1 MAKYVSG
8 RQKNLKVG
16 ISSYSENLTSIEV
29 IGNVGIATT
38 NATSKLYVVGDGYFT
53 GIVTASNLNFGN
65 SLVGAAGSFS
75 QLNVSGIT
83 TLGITSTTNL
93 TSQQLNVSG
102 ITTLG
107 VTSTTN
113 LTSQQLNVSGIT
125 TLGITSTTNLTSQQL
140 NVSGITTLGITS
152 TTNLTSRQL
161 NVSGITTLG
170 ITSAT
175 NLTSQQL
182 NVSGITTLGITS
194 TTNLTAQQLNVSG
207 ITTLG
212 IVTSGNIY
220 STGVVTATQFS
231 TGSGTLGFTTNTIN
245 GPSEIIIDPSPVGVG
260 TTSGAVRIRGDL
272 YVDGTQFI
280 VNSTTIELADFNV
293 GIATTV
299 GTNILLDGAGIGIGS
314 VNIRKTFTYNNISD
328 SLKSSENLDIASGKV
343 YKIGG
348 TEVLS
353 STQLTVANINATGIS
368 TFNGNVYVP
377 SSSVGIGTTNPL
389 QRLQIG
395 TANTLGIN
403 TTGTVFVVT
412 SNADVGIGTTNP
424 IAKLHVIGDGR
435 FTGVITA
442 TTFSGTL
449 SGFASTAGV
458 STSVIGGI
466 ASVTQLTVSGI
477 TTFNN
482 NVYVPSS
489 SVGIGTTNPLQ
500 RLQIGTA
507 NTLGI
512 NTTGTVFVVTS
523 NADVGIGTTNPIAK
537 LHVVGDVLIV
547 GVSTLGVTST
557 TNLTSQQ
564 LNVSGISTL
573 QSTTLIGGG
582 TSTGTAGQVLQVSG
596 INSSVYIGGNLGIG
610 TTNPTSKLWVNGDV
624 RISGVVTATL
634 FSGTLS
640 GIASVTQLN
649 VSGISTLTTLSVGGT
664 TGINGQYLKSTGT
677 GLVWAS
683 FTSLRNNY
691 SYTSTEGQKQFVA
704 SGINTG
710 YVDVFLNGIRLD
722 ETNYSITGTGVSL
735 GVGAYDQD
743 EITIVGFN
751 TLNAGGASS
760 QTLDQ
765 TLSFGNSSSLGMS
778 IGVITATD
786 YRIQSVAEKT
796 TLVNGNNVSLVYN
809 TGGGNVA
816 ICTNPSGNITL
827 NVTGI
832 PTASTFDNYSL
843 AFSVIVTNTGTARSC
858 TAINLN
864 GVSKSILWFGG
875 SLAAAISGV
884 TTSNGYDVYS
894 FTGINTL
901 GSAST
906 TSNYIVLGSV
916 NGSYR

>member
-8 RQKNLKVG
+8 RQQNLKVG
-16 ISSYSENLTSIEV
+16 LSSYSENLTSIEV

-38 NATSKLYVVGDGYFT
+38 NATSKLYVVGNGYFT
-53 GIVTASNLNFGN
+53 GVVTVSNFYVGD
-65 SLVGAAGSFS
+65 SLVGTGGSFS
-75 QLNVSGIT
+75 QIQVTGISTFTNGPVLIGSG
-83 TLGITSTTNL
+83 TSTGIASQRLQVTGGAYISDSIGIGTTNP
-93 TSQQLNVSG
+93 TSKLHVVGDVLVVG
-102 ITTLG
+102 ISTLG

-113 LTSQQLNVSGIT
+113 LTTQ
-125 TLGITSTTNLTSQQL
+125 
-140 NVSGITTLGITS
+140 
-152 TTNLTSRQL
+152 QL

-175 NLTSQQL
+175 NLT
-182 NVSGITTLGITS
+182 T
-194 TTNLTAQQLNVSG
+194 QQLNVSG

-231 TGSGTLGFTTNTIN
+231 TGSSGITIN
-245 GPSEIIIDPSPVGVG
+245 TDTISGPSILYIDPSAVGDN
-260 TTSGAVRIRGDL
+260 TGAVRIKGDL
-272 YVDGTQFI
+272 YVDGTQFV
-280 VNSTTIELADFNV
+280 VNSSTIELADLRV

-299 GTNILLDGAGIGIGS
+299 GTNVLLDGGGIGIGS
-314 VNIRKTFTYNNISD
+314 ANILKTITWNNTAQA
-328 SLKSSENLDIASGKV
+328 LTSSEDWNLASGKQ
-343 YKIGG
+343 YEIGG
-348 TEVLS
+348 TPILS
-353 STQLTVANINATGIS
+353 A
-368 TFNGNVYVP
+368 
-377 SSSVGIGTTNPL
+377 
-389 QRLQIG
+389 
-395 TANTLGIN
+395 
-403 TTGTVFVVT
+403 
-412 SNADVGIGTTNP
+412 
-424 IAKLHVIGDGR
+424 
-435 FTGVITA
+435 
-442 TTFSGTL
+442 
-449 SGFASTAGV
+449 
-458 STSVIGGI
+458 
-466 ASVTQLTVSGI
+466 TQLTVSNINSTGI
-477 TTFNN
+477 T
-482 NVYVPSS
+482 
-489 SVGIGTTNPLQ
+489 
-500 RLQIGTA
+500 
-507 NTLGI
+507 
-512 NTTGTVFVVTS
+512 
-523 NADVGIGTTNPIAK
+523 
-537 LHVVGDVLIV
+537 
-547 GVSTLGVTST
+547 TLGVTST
-557 TNLTSQQ
+557 TNLTSRQLNVSGISTLGITSATNLTAQQ
-564 LNVSGISTL
+564 LNVSGITTL

-582 TSTGTAGQVLQVSG
+582 TSTGTAGHVLQVTG

-610 TTNPTSKLWVNGDV
+610 TTNPTSKLWVQGDGYFT
-624 RISGVVTATL
+624 GVVTSSNFYVGNSL
-634 FSGTLS
+634 VGSGGS
-640 GIASVTQLN
+640 FTQLN
-649 VSGISTLTTLSVGGT
+649 VSGITTLTTLSVGGT
-664 TGINGQYLKSTGT
+664 TGINGQYLRSTGT

-743 EITIVGFN
+743 ELTIVGFN

-796 TLVNGNNVSLVYN
+796 TLVNGNTVSLVYN

-864 GVSKSILWFGG
+864 GVSESILWFGG
-875 SLAAAISGV
+875 SLSAAIAGV

-894 FTGINTL
+894 FTGINTV

-906 TSNYIVLGSV
+906 TANYIVLGSV

>member
-8 RQKNLKVG
+8 RQQNLKVG
-16 ISSYSENLTSIEV
+16 LSSYSENLTSIEV

-53 GIVTASNLNFGN
+53 GIVTAFNFSVGN

-75 QLNVSGIT
+75 QLQVTGISTFINGPVLVGTATSTGTVGQVLQVSGINSSVYIGGN
-83 TLGITSTTNL
+83 LGIGTTNP
-93 TSQQLNVSG
+93 TSKLHVVGNVL
-102 ITTLG
+102 I
-107 VTSTTN
+107 V
-113 LTSQQLNVSGIT
+113 
-125 TLGITSTTNLTSQQL
+125 
-140 NVSGITTLGITS
+140 
-152 TTNLTSRQL
+152 
-161 NVSGITTLG
+161 GITTLG

-194 TTNLTAQQLNVSG
+194 ATNLTSQQLNVSGISTLGITSTTNLRSQQLNVSGITTLGITSATNLTAQQLNVSG

-212 IVTSGNIY
+212 VTS
-220 STGVVTATQFS
+220 
-231 TGSGTLGFTTNTIN
+231 TTNL
-245 GPSEIIIDPSPVGVG
+245 
-260 TTSGAVRIRGDL
+260 TSQQL
-272 YVDGTQFI
+272 
-280 VNSTTIELADFNV
+280 NV
-293 GIATTV
+293 
-299 GTNILLDGAGIGIGS
+299 S
-314 VNIRKTFTYNNISD
+314 
-328 SLKSSENLDIASGKV
+328 
-343 YKIGG
+343 
-348 TEVLS
+348 
-353 STQLTVANINATGIS
+353 GIS
-368 TFNGNVYVP
+368 TL
-377 SSSVGIGTTNPL
+377 GITSTTNL
-389 QRLQIG
+389 TSQQLNVSGIS
-395 TANTLGIN
+395 TLGI
-403 TTGTVFVVT
+403 
-412 SNADVGIGTTNP
+412 
-424 IAKLHVIGDGR
+424 
-435 FTGVITA
+435 
-442 TTFSGTL
+442 
-449 SGFASTAGV
+449 
-458 STSVIGGI
+458 
-466 ASVTQLTVSGI
+466 
-477 TTFNN
+477 
-482 NVYVPSS
+482 
-489 SVGIGTTNPLQ
+489 
-500 RLQIGTA
+500 
-507 NTLGI
+507 
-512 NTTGTVFVVTS
+512 
-523 NADVGIGTTNPIAK
+523 
-537 LHVVGDVLIV
+537 
-547 GVSTLGVTST
+547 TST

-582 TSTGTAGQVLQVSG
+582 TSTGTAGQVLQVAG
-596 INSSVYIGGNLGIG
+596 ISSSAYIGGNLGIG
-610 TTNPTSKLWVNGDV
+610 TTNPTAKLWVNGDV
-624 RISGVVTATL
+624 RISGVVTATS

-664 TGINGQYLKSTGT
+664 TGINGQYLRSTGT

-743 EITIVGFN
+743 ELTIVGFN

-796 TLVNGNNVSLVYN
+796 TLVNGNTVSLVYN

-832 PTASTFDNYSL
+832 PTDSTFDNYSL

-864 GVSKSILWFGG
+864 GVSESILWFGG

-894 FTGINTL
+894 FTGINTV